1 MVGRVV
7 QARAVSPAALDCFAV
22 AAPGLAPIVASELAG
37 LGFSASQPSD
47 AGVAFQAAPSQ
58 LYLANLSLRVASR
71 VLVRLA
77 TFRAAHF
84 SELEKGAAG
93 IDWERWLERGSK
105 VDLRVTC
112 RKSRLYHS
120 GAVADR
126 LTGQF
131 ARRGMDAQTLNGL
144 DDGTDGR
151 SQLVVVR
158 IDRDQCTVS
167 LDSSGELLHRRGYRL
182 ATGKAPLRE
191 TLAAAMLL
199 ASCPDPSVPVVDPM
213 CGSGTIP
220 IEAALR
226 ARSVPPGLHRAF
238 AFESWPGFDRV
249 SWTRLKAE
257 AVRAASSRAPNPIVG
272 SDRDAGAIES
282 ARANAERAGV
292 TDDIEFVQQPLSAA
306 TAPAPGPGLVVVNPP
321 YGERVSSGKELRD
334 LYARLGDVIRREF
347 AGWAVGILAADARLI
362 SATRLPL
369 TARFATS
376 NGGIRVQ
383 YWAMG

>member
-1 MVGRVV
+1 MT
-7 QARAVSPAALDCFAV
+7 ALDCFAV
-22 AAPGLAPIVASELAG
+22 AAPGLSPIVAAELAG
-37 LGFSASQPSD
+37 LGLYASQASD
-47 AGVAFQAAPSQ
+47 AGVAFQASPSQ
-58 LYLANLSLRVASR
+58 LYLANLNLRVASR
-71 VLVRLA
+71 ILVRLA

-84 SELEKGAAG
+84 SELEKGATS
-93 IDWERWLERGSK
+93 IDWERWLKRGSK
-105 VDLRVTC
+105 VELRVTC

-126 LTGQF
+126 LTDHL
-131 ARRGMDAQTLNGL
+131 ARRGLEALKLSGL
-144 DDGTDGR
+144 DDESEGR

-158 IDRDQCTVS
+158 IDRDQCTIS

-199 ASCPDPSVPVVDPM
+199 ASCSDPSLPVVDPM
-213 CGSGTIP
+213 CGSGTLP

-226 ARSVPPGLHRAF
+226 ARSIPPGLHRTF
-238 AFESWPGFDRV
+238 AFESWPSFDRPAFT
-249 SWTRLKAE
+249 SLKTESA
-257 AVRAASSRAPNPIVG
+257 RAIRARAPNPIVG

-292 TDDIEFVQQPLSAA
+292 TDDIDFVQRPLSAV
-306 TAPAPGPGLVVVNPP
+306 TAPASGLGLVVVNPP
-321 YGERVSSGKELRD
+321 YGERVSTGKDLRD
-334 LYARLGDVIRREF
+334 LHARLGDVIRREF

-362 SATRLPL
+362 AATRLPL
-369 TARFATS
+369 TARFTTS

>member
-1 MVGRVV
+1 MSAG
-7 QARAVSPAALDCFAV
+7 ALDCFAV
-22 AAPGLAPIVASELAG
+22 AAPGLSPIVSTELAG
-37 LGFSASQPSD
+37 LGLSAIQGSD
-47 AGVAFQAAPSQ
+47 AGVAFQAPLSQ
-58 LYLANLSLRVASR
+58 LYLANLNLRVASR
-71 VLVRLA
+71 ILVRLA

-84 SELEKGAAG
+84 SELEKGASA
-93 IDWERWLERGSK
+93 IDWERWLKRGSRI
-105 VDLRVTC
+105 DLRVTC

-126 LTGQF
+126 LTDHF
-131 ARRGMDAQTLNGL
+131 ARRGMDAHKLSGP
-144 DDGTDGR
+144 DDGTEGS
-151 SQLVVVR
+151 SQLVVIR
-158 IDRDQCTVS
+158 IDRDQCTIS

-199 ASCPDPSVPVVDPM
+199 TSCPDPSRPVLDPM

-226 ARSVPPGLHRAF
+226 ARAIPPGLHRAF
-238 AFESWPGFDRV
+238 AFESWPEFDRAA
-249 SWTRLKAE
+249 WTRLKDE
-257 AVRAASSRAPNPIVG
+257 AVRAIRPGVPNPIVG

-292 TDDIEFVQQPLSAA
+292 ADDVEFVQRPLSAA
-306 TAPAPGPGLVVVNPP
+306 TAPATGAGLVVVNPP
-321 YGERVSSGKELRD
+321 YGERVSGGKELRD

-347 AGWAVGILAADARLI
+347 AGWAVGILAADAKLI

-369 TARFATS
+369 TVRFATS

>member
-1 MVGRVV
+1 M
-7 QARAVSPAALDCFAV
+7 QARAVSPVALDCFAV
-22 AAPGLAPIVASELAG
+22 AAPGLSPIVASELDG
-37 LGFSASQPSD
+37 LGLATNQPSD
-47 AGVAFQAAPSQ
+47 AGVAFQASPSQ
-58 LYLANLSLRVASR
+58 LYLANLNLRVASR
-71 VLVRLA
+71 ILVRLA
-77 TFRAAHF
+77 TFHAAHF
-84 SELEKGAAG
+84 SELEKGAAE
-93 IDWERWLERGSK
+93 IDWERWLKRGSRI
-105 VDLRVTC
+105 DLRVTC

-126 LTGQF
+126 LTDQL
-131 ARRGMDAQTLNGL
+131 AHRGMDAQALSGL
-144 DDGTDGR
+144 DEGTDSR

-199 ASCPDPSVPVVDPM
+199 ASCPDPSLPVVDPM

-226 ARSVPPGLHRAF
+226 ARSIPPGLHRAF
-238 AFESWPGFDRV
+238 AFESWQGFDSG
-249 SWTRLKAE
+249 SWTRLRDE
-257 AVRAASSRAPNPIVG
+257 AVGSMSPRAPNPIVG
-272 SDRDAGAIES
+272 SDRDAGAIAS

-292 TDDIEFVQQPLSAA
+292 TDDVDFVQRPLSAA
-306 TAPAPGPGLVVVNPP
+306 TAPAPGPGLVVANPP

-347 AGWAVGILAADARLI
+347 AGWAVGILAADAKLI

-369 TARFATS
+369 TARFTTS